1 MKNLVRTIVVVISLV
16 AMMSVTAFAQT
27 GLEAEALAK
36 VNQIRLANGLSEVKY
51 SASLEGASSI
61 RVNEITE
68 KFSHQRLDGSDFYTV
83 DSSSVWGENLAKG
96 YNSADEVVDAW
107 MASPSHRAN
116 ILSANYNTCAIST
129 TTKDGK
135 TYWAQ
140 EFGI

>member
-1 MKNLVRTIVVVISLV
+1 MKNLFRNIVVVVSLV
-16 AMMSVTAFAQT
+16 VMMSVTAFAQT
-27 GLEAEALAK
+27 GIEAEALAK
-36 VNQIRLANGLSEVKY
+36 VNQIRIANGLSEVKY
-51 SASLEGASSI
+51 SASLEGASAV

-83 DSSSVWGENLAKG
+83 DASCVWGENLAKG

-116 ILSANYNTCAIST
+116 ILSSNYSTCAIST

>member
-27 GLEAEALAK
+27 GIEAEALAK

-51 SASLEGASSI
+51 SASLEGASTI
-61 RVNEITE
+61 RVNEITQ
-68 KFSHQRLDGSDFYTV
+68 KFSHERLDGSDFYTV

-116 ILSANYNTCAIST
+116 ILSSNYNTCAIST

>member
-1 MKNLVRTIVVVISLV
+1 MKNLVRSIVAVISLV
-16 AMMSVTAFAQT
+16 VMMSVSAFAQT
-27 GLEAEALAK
+27 NLEAEALAK

-51 SASLEGASSI
+51 SASLEGASTV
-61 RVNEITE
+61 RVGEITQ

-83 DSSSVWGENLAKG
+83 DANNVWGENLAKG